1 MIKEIED
8 FKTFIRGGTSLK
20 NCTFQQLDFRRLK
33 ISWQALEIDNTFFL
47 GCQFDDNDRLVLLAR
62 GAVIIDNPGNVPY
75 TPLRKELY
83 TWQELLAGDAVMHDL
98 EIYQHFDLHKHNTNI
113 NEALWQRIH
122 DHAIDDALREYIE
135 MSDHGKP
142 RKKCVGMMGGH
153 SVARDSRHY
162 HLAAMTAKKLTEA
175 GYFIVSGGGPGIMEA
190 ANLGAFMAHKSDNSL
205 KDAIQHMS
213 SVPHY
218 TDPNFTEVSV
228 EMYQRYRDAA
238 GESLAIPTWFYGHEP
253 SNVFATQIA
262 KYFSNS
268 IREDTLLAI
277 CISGVVYA
285 PGSAG
290 TVQEIFMDAAQNH
303 YVTYGYISPM
313 IFLDRDHYEYQT
325 GLYPMI
331 RKLSRG
337 RVYHDMLAN
346 VDSPEEVLAFI
357 QKHPPATI
365 V

>member
-20 NCTFQQLDFRRLK
+20 NCTFQELDFKGLN
-33 ISWQALEIDNTFFL
+33 INWHSLEIDNTFFL
-47 GCQFDDNDRLVLLAR
+47 GCKFDDPEKLSLISR
-62 GAVIIDNPGNVPY
+62 GAVIIDNPDGIPY

-83 TWQELLAGDAVMHDL
+83 TWQELLSGDLIINDL
-98 EIYQHFDLHKHNTNI
+98 EIYKHFEIHKNNTNI

-135 MSDHGKP
+135 MSDNGKP
-142 RKKCVGMMGGH
+142 QRKCVGMMGGH
-153 SVARDSRHY
+153 GVSRDSRHY

-205 KDAIQHMS
+205 ADAIHHMS
-213 SVPHY
+213 AAPRY
-218 TDPNFTEVSV
+218 TDPDFIQVSID
-228 EMYQRYRDAA
+228 MYQRYKEGA

-253 SNVFATQIA
+253 SNVFATKIA

-277 CISGVVYA
+277 CIWGVVYA

-290 TVQEIFMDAAQNH
+290 TAQEIFMDAAQNH
-303 YVTYGYISPM
+303 YITYGYVSPM
-313 IFLDRDHYEYQT
+313 IFLDRDHYEYDT

-337 RVYHDMLAN
+337 RAYHDMLAS
-346 VDSPEEVLAFI
+346 VDSPEGVIEFI
-357 QKHPPATI
+357 EKHPPREKG
-365 V
+365 

>member
-20 NCTFQQLDFRRLK
+20 NCTFQQLDFRGLN

-47 GCQFDDNDRLVLLAR
+47 GCHFDNSDELDLLAR
-62 GAVIIDNPGNVPY
+62 GAVIIDNPDNIPY
-75 TPLRKELY
+75 TPLRKKLY
-83 TWQELLAGDAVMHDL
+83 TWQELLAGDTLMTDL
-98 EIYQHFDLHKHNTNI
+98 EIYQHFEIHKNNTNI

-135 MSDHGKP
+135 MSDNGKP
-142 RKKCVGMMGGH
+142 NKKCVGMMGGH
-153 SVARDSRHY
+153 GVPRDAQHY
-162 HLAAMTAKKLTEA
+162 YLAAMTAKKLTEA

-190 ANLGAFMAHKSDNSL
+190 ANLGAFMADKSDNSL
-205 KDAIQHMS
+205 QDAIQYMS
-213 SVPHY
+213 SAPHY
-218 TDPNFTEVSV
+218 TAPNFIEVSV
-228 EMYQRYRDAA
+228 DVHNRYKEGA
-238 GESLAIPTWFYGHEP
+238 GASLAIPTWFYGHEP
-253 SNVFATQIA
+253 SNVFATKIA

-268 IREDTLLAI
+268 IREDTLLAV
-277 CISGVVYA
+277 CIWGVVYA

-303 YVTYGYISPM
+303 YITYGYVSPM
-313 IFLDRDHYEYQT
+313 IFLDRDHYEHET

-337 RVYHDMLAN
+337 HAYHEMLACVN
-346 VDSPEEVLAFI
+346 TAEEVLSFI
-357 QKHPPATI
+357 EKHPPQG
-365 V
+365 